1 MALSD
6 ANGDLLL
13 LSNGSLSP
21 SVTTTASGPEAS
33 ASLSSTERGDV
44 SVVSTPRTQ
53 QRQRHQPRPTPP
65 HKEPQQRS
73 RVSQDGGAVKQNG
86 SLRAPS
92 SSTSSSHLTDSQR
105 LAKLLPSALSTTSS
119 PSPPQP
125 PPLSPPPPC
134 CHRCPFHPPL
144 CCHGNQ
150 QECHIFQTH
159 APALQLHPGSCSCC
173 LQASPPSL
181 CLHHRWQEH
190 LQNQPNVAGLR
201 YVCDDCVFVCLFVLR
216 SAMGWPQAYLY
227 YPASPTEAL
236 SLRFLAEWVLT
247 ECLLTYHSI

>member
-73 RVSQDGGAVKQNG
+73 RVSQNGGIIKQNG

-92 SSTSSSHLTDSQR
+92 SSSTSSHLTDSQR
-105 LAKLLPSALSTTSS
+105 LSKLLPSTTSF
-119 PSPPQP
+119 PSS

-159 APALQLHPGSCSCC
+159 APALPLQPGSCC

-201 YVCDDCVFVCLFVLR
+201 YVCDDCVFLCVRRFVLL
-216 SAMGWPQAYLY
+216 SATGWP
-227 YPASPTEAL
+227 
-236 SLRFLAEWVLT
+236 
-247 ECLLTYHSI
+247 